1 MNQTFERECLATAH
15 FTLHFTQFNLK
26 NSVLLCCILEKSS
39 SLLENCFTPFW
50 TQLKNSQKIINQ
62 KSWCIHI
69 NTASYSTCHCHF
81 ISCFSLQLFTFICQL
96 SATLLSS
103 FPQRI
108 FTSFVYTE
116 KTSNGETEVQ
126 QVSYPSSSL
135 DTEWV
140 SVCVCVC
147 VCVCGLEGQRTPI
160 KILQLL
166 SAVFEAI
173 FVLSTTET
181 LIPTSIDCTV
191 SLPNKL

>member
-1 MNQTFERECLATAH
+1 M
-15 FTLHFTQFNLK
+15 
-26 NSVLLCCILEKSS
+26 
-39 SLLENCFTPFW
+39 
-50 TQLKNSQKIINQ
+50 
-62 KSWCIHI
+62 
-69 NTASYSTCHCHF
+69 
-81 ISCFSLQLFTFICQL
+81 
-96 SATLLSS
+96 
-103 FPQRI
+103 
-108 FTSFVYTE
+108 YTE

-140 SVCVCVC
+140 SECECVCVCVC

-173 FVLSTTET
+173 FVLSTAET

>member
-1 MNQTFERECLATAH
+1 MLHLGKKVAHYWKTVLHYFEHNWATI
-15 FTLHFTQFNLK
+15 TLLK
-26 NSVLLCCILEKSS
+26 NYQKS
-39 SLLENCFTPFW
+39 
-50 TQLKNSQKIINQ
+50 Q
-62 KSWCIHI
+62 KSWCIRI
-69 NTASYSTCHCHF
+69 NSARYSTCHCHF
-81 ISCFSLQLFTFICQL
+81 LSCFSLAALYFHL
-96 SATLLSS
+96 SAFSNSS
-103 FPQRI
+103 FFFSTQRI
-108 FTSFVYTE
+108 FNSFVYTE

-140 SVCVCVC
+140 LSLSLSL
-147 VCVCGLEGQRTPI
+147 CVCGLEGQRTPI

-173 FVLSTTET
+173 FVLSTAET